1 MATAALALYGI
12 FIVSGFGWRSYRQW
26 RLTGST
32 GMRGFHGRPGSLE
45 WLAGAGFVVAI
56 LLGALAPLLQWL
68 GVLSPVAWLD
78 HWAVHTLG
86 AFAAILGIAG
96 TLLAQESMGESWRI
110 GVDASETTRLI
121 DNGVF
126 KLVRNPIFTAMLIF
140 GAGVALL
147 APNGLALLA
156 FATLATSI
164 ELQVRIVEE
173 PYLRRTHGLHY
184 AEYTSR
190 VGRFIPGLGR
200 SSTTGPDENWLRP
213 GLLW

>member
-1 MATAALALYGI
+1 METAALALYGI

-86 AFAAILGIAG
+86 AIAAILGIAA

-173 PYLRRTHGLHY
+173 PYLRRTHGLRY

-200 SSTTGPDENWLRP
+200 SSTTV
-213 GLLW
+213 

>member
-1 MATAALALYGI
+1 MVDIPQGAIQPRVRRNVQFVATLRA
-12 FIVSGFGWRSYRQW
+12 
-26 RLTGST
+26 
-32 GMRGFHGRPGSLE
+32 
-45 WLAGAGFVVAI
+45 
-56 LLGALAPLLQWL
+56 
-68 GVLSPVAWLD
+68 
-78 HWAVHTLG
+78 
-86 AFAAILGIAG
+86 GIAAVG
-96 TLLAQESMGESWRI
+96 ASRADTGAVAQESMGESWRI

-200 SSTTGPDENWLRP
+200 SSTTV
-213 GLLW
+213 